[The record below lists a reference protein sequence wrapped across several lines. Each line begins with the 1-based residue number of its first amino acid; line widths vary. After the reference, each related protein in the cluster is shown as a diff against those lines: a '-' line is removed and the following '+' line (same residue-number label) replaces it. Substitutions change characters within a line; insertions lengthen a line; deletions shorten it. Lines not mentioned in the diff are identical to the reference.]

1 MKPRSLNELR
11 QTRDAV
17 YTPPTSH
24 DQSLRDRLEGRSY
37 LVLDAEGLPEV
48 TCDDV
53 QCILDVRP
61 TLSGEEVLAHFDG
74 GATADDVARWG
85 QHSGGAAS
93 QAQLSPSRITVPSLS
108 RLLFAATA
116 REI

>member
-1 MKPRSLNELR
+1 MKSRTLNELR

-17 YTPPTSH
+17 YTPPVSH
-24 DQSLRDRLEGRSY
+24 DQRLRDRKEGRSY

-61 TLSGEEVLAHFDG
+61 GLNGEEVLSHFDG
-74 GATADDVARWG
+74 GADSMSLPD
-85 QHSGGAAS
+85 GGCIR
-93 QAQLSPSRITVPSLS
+93 LVP
-108 RLLFAATA
+108 RMK
-116 REI
+116 RK

>member
-1 MKPRSLNELR
+1 MKSRTLNELR

-17 YTPPTSH
+17 YTPPVSH
-24 DQSLRDRLEGRSY
+24 DRRLRARKEGRSY

-61 TLSGEEVLAHFDG
+61 GLNGEEVLSHFDG
-74 GATADDVARWG
+74 GADSMSLPD
-85 QHSGGAAS
+85 GGCIR
-93 QAQLSPSRITVPSLS
+93 LVP
-108 RLLFAATA
+108 RMK
-116 REI
+116 RK

>member
-1 MKPRSLNELR
+1 MKSRSLNELR

-17 YTPPTSH
+17 YTPPVSH
-24 DQSLRDRLEGRSY
+24 DQRLRARKEGRSY

-61 TLSGEEVLAHFDG
+61 GLKGEDVLSHFDG
-74 GATADDVARWG
+74 GAETMDLPD
-85 QHSGGAAS
+85 GGS
-93 QAQLSPSRITVPSLS
+93 IRLVP
-108 RLLFAATA
+108 RLK
-116 REI
+116 RK

>member
-1 MKPRSLNELR
+1 MKSRTLNELR

-17 YTPPTSH
+17 YTPPVSH
-24 DQSLRDRLEGRSY
+24 DQRLRDRKEGHSY

-61 TLSGEEVLAHFDG
+61 GLKGEDVLSHFDAGAEAMELPDG
-74 GATADDVARWG
+74 GSIR
-85 QHSGGAAS
+85 
-93 QAQLSPSRITVPSLS
+93 LVP
-108 RLLFAATA
+108 R
-116 REI
+116 RKRK